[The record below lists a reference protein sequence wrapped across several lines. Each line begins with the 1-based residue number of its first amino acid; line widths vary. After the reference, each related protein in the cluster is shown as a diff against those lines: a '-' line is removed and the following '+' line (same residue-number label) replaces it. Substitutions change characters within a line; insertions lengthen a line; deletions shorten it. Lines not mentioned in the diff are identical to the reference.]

1 MSLLMT
7 NINNFSFV
15 NTYIKPEL
23 SAIDID
29 IDNIIIY
36 NNNSDITLDIK
47 CDVYSMILK
56 KDYEN
61 LQKYANSN
69 YLQTN
74 AKRQTPLMLACK
86 LGDIEAV
93 KILLNEV
100 GHISLNYKTAIDY
113 AVENGNADV
122 INLLIK
128 YEKLPIFAHDAKHD
142 NKFEQQTK
150 KI

>member
-15 NTYIKPEL
+15 DTYIKPEL
-23 SAIDID
+23 SDIDID
-29 IDNIIIY
+29 IDNIIVD
-36 NNNSDITLDIK
+36 NNPDITLNIK

-61 LQKYANSN
+61 LQKYANSI

-100 GHISLNYKTAIDY
+100 GHISLNNKAAIDY
-113 AVENGNADV
+113 AVENGNTDI

-128 YEKLPIFAHDAKHD
+128 YEKIPITQHKD
-142 NKFEQQTK
+142 
-150 KI
+150 